1 MPTVSDGW
9 DSQGEGIARGKG
21 SQVLLVRKTR
31 SKPMAEPI
39 KPCGPGAV
47 RGKNRAG
54 KLAIAY
60 AHSIA
65 ARQMGHSAARTVE
78 KRHCRP
84 GANQERCA
92 DERRTD

>member
-1 MPTVSDGW
+1 
-9 DSQGEGIARGKG
+9 
-21 SQVLLVRKTR
+21 
-31 SKPMAEPI
+31 MAEPI

-78 KRHCRP
+78 KRHVTS
-84 GANQERCA
+84 ERTH
-92 DERRTD
+92 RRTGDLPVYAFHVA